1 MVAKYMNEVR
11 EFAHL
16 KTGNGERQLKIPPV
30 KAGPSA
36 SIRRVH
42 RGTTRNNVARLGN
55 VAHKSA
61 KQNTGNGGNK
71 AARLVDLV
79 RESAEPQTGHGS
91 ANIAQL
97 MKAAREDAKPKSPN
111 AAARLLPTRF
121 RRA

>member
-1 MVAKYMNEVR
+1 MNEVR

-30 KAGPSA
+30 KAGPPA

-42 RGTTRNNVARLGN
+42 RGTKRNNVAGLGN
-55 VAHKSA
+55 VLHESTKS
-61 KQNTGNGGNK
+61 KTGNGGNK

-79 RESAEPQTGHGS
+79 RESAEPQTGQGGR
-91 ANIAQL
+91 NISQL

-121 RRA
+121 RRV